1 MGRIEW
7 LKAMAGRRPGYI
19 EEFNQED
26 TVKKW
31 VEAGMVK
38 RVTTPVTPKT
48 DVKGPMSQKSMAA
61 PPFNRAIRAPIRKT
75 TPRVMKAIETKA
87 KKKTKAKAKA
97 KPRRRW

>member
-38 RVTTPVTPKT
+38 RVTTPATRKV
-48 DVKGPMSQKSMAA
+48 DVKGPMSHKSMAA
-61 PPFNRAIRAPIRKT
+61 PPFNRAIRAPVTKT

-87 KKKTKAKAKA
+87 KKKKKAKA